1 MASRLVVERV
11 ALKTLQRH
19 HHTHLNTFGDQET
32 LVDAIGSRP
41 GFFGPNPVAYLSLCA
56 RRPGILMDDLD
67 EALCN
72 DRTLIRASA
81 FRGSLFLLNTQDYSI
96 YFRTFHN
103 LLFQRGLQRL
113 ALEKITKAHLLHFA
127 DILKET
133 DPHLPLS
140 VIQVMDIIFPS
151 KMRRPNQ
158 EICSRILQKLC
169 DMGIL
174 VRALAKGWKGNDF
187 TYALVKKWLP
197 ELSLKPDNPE
207 TARTE
212 TIRRYL
218 RAYGPASIED
228 IAWWSG
234 LPIIQCQRS
243 IAHLKREA
251 VRFNVETYR
260 NDMIA
265 LKETVDNLKKR
276 SITEEEIQILP
287 PWDPYTLGWRC
298 RRRIADK
305 EILPFI
311 YDMHGN
317 ATSVIV
323 DVGKVIGIWQFRDHE
338 VNKLEYHVFE
348 KYKERNK
355 AVQQKIDLWS
365 RNIIKLTR
373 ASSFTVI
380 ERPLPEP
387 LTNRPD
393 GSFLWPLGKTLIT
406 PSGIVEEISPMERR
420 TSNTFRQ
427 RYLDN
432 EYLVRSNEAAI
443 ENKTLQEGGLHEAS
457 FT

>member
-1 MASRLVVERV
+1 
-11 ALKTLQRH
+11 
-19 HHTHLNTFGDQET
+19 
-32 LVDAIGSRP
+32 
-41 GFFGPNPVAYLSLCA
+41 
-56 RRPGILMDDLD
+56 
-67 EALCN
+67 
-72 DRTLIRASA
+72 
-81 FRGSLFLLNTQDYSI
+81 
-96 YFRTFHN
+96 
-103 LLFQRGLQRL
+103 
-113 ALEKITKAHLLHFA
+113 
-127 DILKET
+127 
-133 DPHLPLS
+133 
-140 VIQVMDIIFPS
+140 
-151 KMRRPNQ
+151 
-158 EICSRILQKLC
+158 
-169 DMGIL
+169 
-174 VRALAKGWKGNDF
+174 
-187 TYALVKKWLP
+187 LVKKWLP